1 MKPHELRRWA
11 STTRGL
17 IAIAIAAMAAIALV
31 AWMVREGPAEGPLPV
46 DVTRAVVPALPSPSE
61 SPPTQQV
68 APPPAVVVAARND
81 QVQVCGGE
89 WIDAGA
95 DGTVAEADL
104 ESLRRRVVTRTMA
117 PTLALLLGSA
127 DERARAAGQ
136 VLLAGDTELIGSVC
150 KGDKDCVSRERQR
163 HRAALVGLARST
175 ADAQVYAWAYQACLG
190 AQPEDPG
197 GCHQISVEQWARLDP
212 GNATPWMHAAD
223 LAKQRGDAGG
233 LDEALFHVA
242 SADRQDS
249 GWGRLAATILEHVPD
264 GEEHLIGALM
274 LATSA
279 IGIDAAM
286 LSPYLSVTEY
296 CSVGALADANR
307 HETCAR
313 IADVLADRS
322 STLMDQGIGRS
333 LGRRLGWPSA
343 RLQALQDERDAIAET
358 GIHRAAAR
366 SKAEPRDCKAIVA
379 EFDWM
384 RQVAAEGE
392 LGAGRSAIAA
402 SGKSTE
408 VLAAE
413 WRASMAIAARLPAA
427 SAAASDAQI
436 AVATRSPER

>member
-1 MKPHELRRWA
+1 
-11 STTRGL
+11 
-17 IAIAIAAMAAIALV
+17 MAAIALV